1 MSTNDHR
8 HGIHIG
14 IIPDGSRRWAE
25 KNKIKNYDGRQ
36 SGNVIENVVTHI
48 FDKYDDVTDISV
60 WAISIEN
67 LNRPLKQKEHVYRIL
82 EWEFNT
88 LK

>member
-1 MSTNDHR
+1 MNTNDHR

-36 SGNVIENVVTHI
+36 SGNVIENVVTI
-48 FDKYDDVTDISV
+48 FLT
-60 WAISIEN
+60 
-67 LNRPLKQKEHVYRIL
+67 
-82 EWEFNT
+82 NT
-88 LK
+88 MM